1 MKSFKYKHL
10 LLTSLFSM
18 ILIYAF
24 TMIYINKNFDF
35 QLAETTFFLS
45 VPKFIEIARLFT
57 YSQVQAYIIQAT
69 SIDVIWPISYCLFFY
84 ILKDKLIIKNK
95 YKILTSLYILF
106 IFISDMG
113 ENFFTARY
121 LIRNNINT
129 AYASVIATN
138 IKWTAIFVLIIIY
151 LINLYKIYI
160 NKKKL
165 QDY

>member
-69 SIDVIWPISYCLFFY
+69 SIDVIWPISYCLFKTGIMWPPKF
-84 ILKDKLIIKNK
+84 
-95 YKILTSLYILF
+95 ILF
-106 IFISDMG
+106 VVISP
-113 ENFFTARY
+113 NK
-121 LIRNNINT
+121 
-129 AYASVIATN
+129 S
-138 IKWTAIFVLIIIY
+138 IFVALNIPVVIPAADKSILDSHISPSTY
-151 LINLYKIYI
+151 LNVLLPDISIPDPYVCA
-160 NKKKL
+160 
-165 QDY
+165 